1 MKSPKAPKPTEAEI
15 QLQNRQ
21 REDTARLDEEENLR
35 LKRGQRARLGGRA
48 VRSSGSAYLGAAP
61 AARPSG
67 PIPGAGAGGYRG
79 APSGG
84 DGPLI

>member
-1 MKSPKAPKPTEAEI
+1 MKKPKAPKPTEAEI

-21 REDTARLDEEENLR
+21 REDIARLDDEENIR

-48 VRSSGSAYLGAAP
+48 VRSSASSYLGAAP
-61 AARPSG
+61 AGRAAGSTP
-67 PIPGAGAGGYRG
+67 GAGGYRG